1 MDERLNNILENLTR
15 AVDVCNGVTDD
26 SDDYTKSYS
35 YATGWST
42 SAMKSAISDLNSIIS
57 DLKE

>member
-1 MDERLNNILENLTR
+1 MDQRLNSILENLTR
-15 AVDVCNGVTDD
+15 AVEVCSEVDD
-26 SDDYTKSYS
+26 HSDDYTKSYS

-42 SAMKSAISDLNSIIS
+42 SAMKSAISDLNTIIS